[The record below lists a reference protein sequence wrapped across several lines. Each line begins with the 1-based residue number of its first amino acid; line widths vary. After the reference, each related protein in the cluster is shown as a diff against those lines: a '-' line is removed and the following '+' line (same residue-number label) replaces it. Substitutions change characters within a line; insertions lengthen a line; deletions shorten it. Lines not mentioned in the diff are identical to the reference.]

1 MENKS
6 YTTTI
11 VVNKTPK
18 EAFDAITNVR
28 GWWSENV
35 EGGTAKLN
43 DEFDYHYKDIHRCK
57 IRLVEVI
64 PGQKMVWL
72 VLENYF
78 NFITDQTEW
87 VGTKVI
93 FEITEKGDQTE
104 VVFTHEG
111 LVPAYECYDICFD
124 AWTGYINNSL
134 RDLIETGKGQPNPY
148 IEPQLADKV

>member
-11 VVNKTPK
+11 VVSKTPK
-18 EAFDAITNVR
+18 ETFDAINNVR

-35 EGGTAKLN
+35 EGGTSRLN

-57 IRLVEVI
+57 MRLVEVV
-64 PGQKMVWL
+64 PEQRVVWL

-78 NFITDQTEW
+78 NFITDQKEW

-93 FEITEKGDQTE
+93 FDITQQGDKTQL
-104 VVFTHEG
+104 VFTHLG
-111 LVPAYECYDICFD
+111 LVPDYECYDICFD

-134 RDLIETGKGQPNPY
+134 RNLIETGKGEPNPY
-148 IEPQLADKV
+148 IEPQLA

>member
-18 EAFDAITNVR
+18 EAFDAINSVR
-28 GWWSENV
+28 GWWSESV
-35 EGGTAKLN
+35 EGGTTKLN

-57 IRLVEVI
+57 MRLVEVV
-64 PGQKMVWL
+64 PEQRVVWL

-78 NFITDQTEW
+78 NFITDQKEW

-93 FEITEKGDQTE
+93 FDITRQGDQTQI
-104 VVFTHEG
+104 VFTHLG

-134 RDLIETGKGQPNPY
+134 RNLIETGKGEPNPY
-148 IEPQLADKV
+148 IEPQLA